1 MPSSTRVVL
10 LSTGFDSNDPFLLS
24 LMSSTDVASH
34 VCLWVWRDLLALMG
48 PHMSTF
54 HWASLCSW
62 GLRCPSL
69 IGLPS
74 THGASVSIFHW
85 ASLRSWGLRCPSLI
99 GPPTPSSST
108 HGASNVHLSL
118 GLFSLMVPQ
127 MSIFDWASLHSWG
140 LKCPFLISTHGASD
154 AHVWCVSLQ
163 SCGLRKSQMSIFDW
177 AS

>member
-10 LSTGFDSNDPFLLS
+10 LSTCFDSNDPFLLLLS
-24 LMSSTDVASH
+24 CPALMWPPMSASES
-34 VCLWVWRDLLALMG
+34 DGILLALMG
-48 PHMSTF
+48 PQISTF
-54 HWASLCSW
+54 HWASLRSW

-69 IGLPS
+69 IGPPS

-85 ASLRSWGLRCPSLI
+85 ASLRLWGLRCPSLI

-154 AHVWCVSLQ
+154 AHL
-163 SCGLRKSQMSIFDW
+163 
-177 AS
+177 